1 MLPEFLV
8 QGFSDLGL
16 SWLGCGSLE
25 RFAVGRQSFVQ
36 VAVNVLD
43 RVKKVIL
50 DVRIRVNRFDGRR
63 ISQPKIDIKEL
74 DPQSQQP
81 KPA

>member
-1 MLPEFLV
+1 MLPQFLV

-16 SWLGCGSLE
+16 GWLSRGGLE
-25 RFAVGRQSFVQ
+25 VFAVGRQSFVQ

-50 DVRIRVNRFDGRR
+50 DVRLRVNRFDGRR
-63 ISQPKIDIKEL
+63 ISQPKINVKHL
-74 DPQSQQP
+74 NF
-81 KPA
+81 